1 MFSWCTRAFPRKP
14 CPLGIPVDKTSSRNW
29 KVEVYLRRS
38 MPPGQEHAPWSGI
51 VAVTMAQLTAVGE
64 KKEEK
69 DKKGRYQGQRNK
81 RDAKIEDG
89 RKRRKERGKEGG
101 KRDERGRIS
110 RICCLHLSA
119 VSTHTIPPILCYT
132 LLSSRSVY
140 HIHAHYYIILLTS
153 LY

>member
-1 MFSWCTRAFPRKP
+1 
-14 CPLGIPVDKTSSRNW
+14 
-29 KVEVYLRRS
+29 

-64 KKEEK
+64 KKEEE

-81 RDAKIEDG
+81 RDAKIERLG
-89 RKRRKERGKEGG
+89 ETEGKKEERKEK